1 MREGEPN
8 KGRPRPPRVT
18 CCPARESVIRA
29 YSRHTADQSPLRR
42 RIYCCQLRD
51 LFSFF
56 HLSALSSSLLL
67 STSLSLYPLIAFV
80 DFVRRARSSK
90 KKKRGGVY
98 TCGGGGASF
107 DLRIDFRGWSRR
119 RLIHDAICLTNY
131 EIFFASRLH

>member
-56 HLSALSSSLLL
+56 YLSALSSSLLL

-90 KKKRGGVY
+90 KKKKNNVVVYIRAGEGEHHSICESIFEGGV
-98 TCGGGGASF
+98 GGA
-107 DLRIDFRGWSRR
+107 
-119 RLIHDAICLTNY
+119 
-131 EIFFASRLH
+131 